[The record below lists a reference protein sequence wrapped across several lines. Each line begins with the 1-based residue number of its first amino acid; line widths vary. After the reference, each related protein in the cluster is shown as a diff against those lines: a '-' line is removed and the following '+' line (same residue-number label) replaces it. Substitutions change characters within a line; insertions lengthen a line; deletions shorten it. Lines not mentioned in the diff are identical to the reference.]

1 MVMRIY
7 GAAATN
13 VERALLPLFEAEVSS
28 SVSQALTILSVG
40 KSVNRCAS
48 YLTAYKLSWNSR
60 NINHTPS
67 L

>member
-28 SVSQALTILSVG
+28 SVSQALRISVG
-40 KSVNRCAS
+40 KPLN
-48 YLTAYKLSWNSR
+48 KLDVLV
-60 NINHTPS
+60 T
-67 L
+67 